1 MKITALEAPQYEQV
15 LYAEDEQSGL
25 KSIIAVHNTTLGPAA
40 GGCRMFKYDSL
51 DAAKTDALRLAKGMT
66 YKNAAAS
73 LPLGGGKS
81 VIIADPKTDKTPEL
95 MQAFG
100 RFVNALEGQYYTAE
114 DVGISVEDIAEAAK
128 FTPYAAGL
136 EGVDFGSGD
145 PSPVT
150 ARGVFLSMQVAAEF
164 GLGSSELKG
173 RTIALQG
180 LGHVGMHLAAFLHEA
195 GAKIIAT
202 DINPD
207 AIQEAKTRF
216 NAEIVAPDAIYAQEA
231 EIFAPCAMGA
241 TLSNQTIEQLKAK
254 VVAGAANNQ
263 LADDNAGQLLHDKG
277 ILYAPDYVVNGG
289 GIINVAAEILKISD
303 AAWVSEKV
311 ERLAVTTKN
320 ILTMAARN
328 NGLPHLVADQY
339 VDEILAAAKKSA

>member
-1 MKITALEAPQYEQV
+1 MKIRALDAPEYEQV
-15 LYAEDEQSGL
+15 FYAEDEQSGL
-25 KSIIAVHNTTLGPAA
+25 KSIIAVHDTTLGPAA
-40 GGCRMFKYDSL
+40 GGCRMFKYASL
-51 DAAKTDALRLAKGMT
+51 DAAKIDALRLAKGMT

-81 VIIADPKTDKTPEL
+81 VIIADPKTEKTPEL

-100 RFVNALEGQYYTAE
+100 RFVDALEGRYYTAE
-114 DVGISVEDIAEAAK
+114 DVGISVQDIAEAAK
-128 FTPYAAGL
+128 FTSYAAGL
-136 EGVDFGSGD
+136 DGGEFGSGD

-150 ARGVFLSMQVAAEF
+150 ARGVFLCMQVAAEF
-164 GLGSSELKG
+164 GLGSSDLKG

-207 AIQEAKTRF
+207 AIAEAKSRF
-216 NAEIVAPDAIYAQEA
+216 DAEIVAPDAIYTQKAD
-231 EIFAPCAMGA
+231 IFAPCAMGA
-241 TLSNQTIEQLKAK
+241 TLSDRTIAQMQVK

-263 LADDNAGQLLHDKG
+263 LADDQAGQLLADKG

-289 GIINVAAEILKISD
+289 GIINVAAEILKIAD
-303 AAWVSEKV
+303 AAWVNEKV

-320 ILTMAARN
+320 ILTMAAGN
-328 NGLPHLVADQY
+328 KGLPHLVADQY
-339 VDEILAAAKKSA
+339 VDEILADAKKTA